1 MYISICLKVC
11 MCTRCVQY
19 LQRPEEDIV
28 SPETRVI
35 DDCEPL
41 VQCSK
46 LLNGLSSPFAL
57 MSYTNLS
64 HFTILRQENILYIYL
79 FIYLCNFDFIYTCW
93 AINSPLNTVTL
104 KYCATNIAGFYFVQV
119 KTSSLPVWSLL
130 WSMDYLIKCCFIYSI
145 CGSIISLLII
155 SP

>member
-1 MYISICLKVC
+1 MYLYLMYISICLKVC

-79 FIYLCNFDFIYTCW
+79 FTYAILISYTHVE
-93 AINSPLNTVTL
+93 L
-104 KYCATNIAGFYFVQV
+104 
-119 KTSSLPVWSLL
+119 
-130 WSMDYLIKCCFIYSI
+130 
-145 CGSIISLLII
+145 
-155 SP
+155 